1 MIPGTGKDLSLA
13 ELIFITPNDEPFIL
27 KPENRKL
34 APYVLKVIIEQIKK
48 YFDYDYILIDC
59 PPSLGILSM
68 GALVA
73 SDYLIIPTTSDML
86 STIGIQTIIDNL
98 KELHLYVPDFN
109 ILGVLFNFYSDTKY
123 DNELI
128 EDVRNFGDSQ
138 GISVFEVKIPKKNQM
153 RMVSSEEIIAVLKN
167 EKAFKSYTESIID
180 LAQEIIKKSEGGE

>member
-1 MIPGTGKDLSLA
+1 M
-13 ELIFITPNDEPFIL
+13 
-27 KPENRKL
+27 

-109 ILGVLFNFYSDTKY
+109 ILGVLFNCYSDTKY

>member
-1 MIPGTGKDLSLA
+1 MYK
-13 ELIFITPNDEPFIL
+13 
-27 KPENRKL
+27 R
-34 APYVLKVIIEQIKK
+34 Q
-48 YFDYDYILIDC
+48 
-59 PPSLGILSM
+59 
-68 GALVA
+68 
-73 SDYLIIPTTSDML
+73 
-86 STIGIQTIIDNL
+86 
-98 KELHLYVPDFN
+98 
-109 ILGVLFNFYSDTKY
+109 LFNCYSDTKY